1 MIFWDR
7 PIQAIDGRRAK
18 VLSCVTIDRGG
29 ARAVYIAPSTDGGC
43 GDVFIVNDE
52 GHRCDDRAIY
62 SKRQEP
68 IVRNV
73 PVKRKAWIRLPIFD
87 YPKARTKEECE
98 ASITNQN
105 YKAVYCEWEE
115 EP

>member
-52 GHRCDDRAIY
+52 GHRCDDRAIH

-68 IVRNV
+68 FIRNV
-73 PVKRKAWIRLPIFD
+73 LVKREGWVNI
-87 YPKARTKEECE
+87 YHVHETE
-98 ASITNQN
+98 AAAIQCRSQNEGVITRF
-105 YKAVYCEWEE
+105 VRWEE
-115 EP
+115 